1 MINFLSSWAEQVILA
16 VIIATILELILPNS
30 KNKKYVQMVIGVY
43 VLFNIISPI
52 IKNKEKLVFSEID
65 LDKYITTSTKVEQS
79 SMDAR
84 LEKIYLDELENNIK
98 SKFKNVGIEI
108 IKCTIDVEL
117 DTTKK
122 NAGIHSIDVKVKN
135 VDDEQK
141 ILKLKQEIIEEYEIS
156 EEVAK
161 RLNLAKKE
169 NRRIIAVG
177 TTVVRTLEAN
187 VSKFNEF
194 KAEKASTNIF
204 ITPGYTFKAIDC
216 LITNFHLPK
225 STLIM
230 LVSAFIGRE
239 FTLSLYNH
247 AVKEKYMFFSFG
259 DAMFIYGSK
268 KN

>member
-52 IKNKEKLVFSEID
+52 IKKKEKLVLSEID

-98 SKFKNVGIEI
+98 SKFKNAGIEI
-108 IKCTIDVEL
+108 IKCTIDAEL

-135 VDDEQK
+135 VDDEKK
-141 ILKLKQEIIEEYEIS
+141 ISKIKQEIIEEYEIS
-156 EEVAK
+156 EDK
-161 RLNLAKKE
+161 IK
-169 NRRIIAVG
+169 III
-177 TTVVRTLEAN
+177 
-187 VSKFNEF
+187 K
-194 KAEKASTNIF
+194 
-204 ITPGYTFKAIDC
+204 
-216 LITNFHLPK
+216 
-225 STLIM
+225 
-230 LVSAFIGRE
+230 
-239 FTLSLYNH
+239 
-247 AVKEKYMFFSFG
+247 
-259 DAMFIYGSK
+259 
-268 KN
+268 

>member
-1 MINFLSSWAEQVILA
+1 MISFLSSWAEQVILA

-108 IKCTIDVEL
+108 IKCTIDAEL

-122 NAGIHSIDVKVKN
+122 NAGIHSIDVK
-135 VDDEQK
+135 
-141 ILKLKQEIIEEYEIS
+141 
-156 EEVAK
+156 
-161 RLNLAKKE
+161 
-169 NRRIIAVG
+169 
-177 TTVVRTLEAN
+177 
-187 VSKFNEF
+187 
-194 KAEKASTNIF
+194 
-204 ITPGYTFKAIDC
+204 
-216 LITNFHLPK
+216 
-225 STLIM
+225 
-230 LVSAFIGRE
+230 
-239 FTLSLYNH
+239 
-247 AVKEKYMFFSFG
+247 
-259 DAMFIYGSK
+259 
-268 KN
+268 

>member
-108 IKCTIDVEL
+108 IKCTIDAEL

-141 ILKLKQEIIEEYEIS
+141 ISKIKQEIIDEYEIS
-156 EEVAK
+156 EDK
-161 RLNLAKKE
+161 IK
-169 NRRIIAVG
+169 III
-177 TTVVRTLEAN
+177 
-187 VSKFNEF
+187 K
-194 KAEKASTNIF
+194 
-204 ITPGYTFKAIDC
+204 
-216 LITNFHLPK
+216 
-225 STLIM
+225 
-230 LVSAFIGRE
+230 
-239 FTLSLYNH
+239 
-247 AVKEKYMFFSFG
+247 
-259 DAMFIYGSK
+259 
-268 KN
+268 

>member
-1 MINFLSSWAEQVILA
+1 MISFLSSWAEQVILA

-84 LEKIYLDELENNIK
+84 LEKIYLDKLENNIK
-98 SKFKNVGIEI
+98 SKFKNAGIEI
-108 IKCTIDVEL
+108 IKCTIDAEL

-141 ILKLKQEIIEEYEIS
+141 ISKIKQEIIEEYEIS
-156 EEVAK
+156 EDK
-161 RLNLAKKE
+161 IK
-169 NRRIIAVG
+169 III
-177 TTVVRTLEAN
+177 
-187 VSKFNEF
+187 K
-194 KAEKASTNIF
+194 
-204 ITPGYTFKAIDC
+204 
-216 LITNFHLPK
+216 
-225 STLIM
+225 
-230 LVSAFIGRE
+230 
-239 FTLSLYNH
+239 
-247 AVKEKYMFFSFG
+247 
-259 DAMFIYGSK
+259 
-268 KN
+268 

>member
-52 IKNKEKLVFSEID
+52 IKNKEKIVFSEID

-98 SKFKNVGIEI
+98 SKFKNAGIEI
-108 IKCTIDVEL
+108 IKCTIDAEL

-141 ILKLKQEIIEEYEIS
+141 ISKIKQEIIEEYEIS
-156 EEVAK
+156 EDK
-161 RLNLAKKE
+161 IK
-169 NRRIIAVG
+169 III
-177 TTVVRTLEAN
+177 
-187 VSKFNEF
+187 K
-194 KAEKASTNIF
+194 
-204 ITPGYTFKAIDC
+204 
-216 LITNFHLPK
+216 
-225 STLIM
+225 
-230 LVSAFIGRE
+230 
-239 FTLSLYNH
+239 
-247 AVKEKYMFFSFG
+247 
-259 DAMFIYGSK
+259 
-268 KN
+268 

>member
-98 SKFKNVGIEI
+98 SKFKNAGIEI
-108 IKCTIDVEL
+108 IKCTIDAKL

-141 ILKLKQEIIEEYEIS
+141 ISKIKQEIIEEYEIS
-156 EEVAK
+156 EDK
-161 RLNLAKKE
+161 IK
-169 NRRIIAVG
+169 III
-177 TTVVRTLEAN
+177 
-187 VSKFNEF
+187 K
-194 KAEKASTNIF
+194 
-204 ITPGYTFKAIDC
+204 
-216 LITNFHLPK
+216 
-225 STLIM
+225 
-230 LVSAFIGRE
+230 
-239 FTLSLYNH
+239 
-247 AVKEKYMFFSFG
+247 
-259 DAMFIYGSK
+259 
-268 KN
+268 

>member
-1 MINFLSSWAEQVILA
+1 MISFLSSWAEQVILA

-98 SKFKNVGIEI
+98 SKFKNAGIEI
-108 IKCTIDVEL
+108 IKCTIDAEL

-141 ILKLKQEIIEEYEIS
+141 ISKIKQEIIEEYEIS
-156 EEVAK
+156 EDKVK
-161 RLNLAKKE
+161 
-169 NRRIIAVG
+169 III
-177 TTVVRTLEAN
+177 
-187 VSKFNEF
+187 K
-194 KAEKASTNIF
+194 
-204 ITPGYTFKAIDC
+204 
-216 LITNFHLPK
+216 
-225 STLIM
+225 
-230 LVSAFIGRE
+230 
-239 FTLSLYNH
+239 
-247 AVKEKYMFFSFG
+247 
-259 DAMFIYGSK
+259 
-268 KN
+268 

>member
-1 MINFLSSWAEQVILA
+1 MISFLSSWAEQVILA

-65 LDKYITTSTKVEQS
+65 LDKYITKSTKVEQS

-98 SKFKNVGIEI
+98 SKFKNAGIEI
-108 IKCTIDVEL
+108 IKCTIDAEL

-141 ILKLKQEIIEEYEIS
+141 ISKIKQEIIEEYEIS
-156 EEVAK
+156 EDK
-161 RLNLAKKE
+161 IK
-169 NRRIIAVG
+169 III
-177 TTVVRTLEAN
+177 
-187 VSKFNEF
+187 K
-194 KAEKASTNIF
+194 
-204 ITPGYTFKAIDC
+204 
-216 LITNFHLPK
+216 
-225 STLIM
+225 
-230 LVSAFIGRE
+230 
-239 FTLSLYNH
+239 
-247 AVKEKYMFFSFG
+247 
-259 DAMFIYGSK
+259 
-268 KN
+268 

>member
-98 SKFKNVGIEI
+98 SKFKNAGIEI
-108 IKCTIDVEL
+108 IKCTIDAEL

-135 VDDEQK
+135 VDDEKK
-141 ILKLKQEIIEEYEIS
+141 ISKIKQEIIEEYEIN
-156 EEVAK
+156 EDK
-161 RLNLAKKE
+161 IK
-169 NRRIIAVG
+169 III
-177 TTVVRTLEAN
+177 
-187 VSKFNEF
+187 K
-194 KAEKASTNIF
+194 
-204 ITPGYTFKAIDC
+204 
-216 LITNFHLPK
+216 
-225 STLIM
+225 
-230 LVSAFIGRE
+230 
-239 FTLSLYNH
+239 
-247 AVKEKYMFFSFG
+247 
-259 DAMFIYGSK
+259 
-268 KN
+268 

>member
-1 MINFLSSWAEQVILA
+1 MISFLSSWAEQVILA

-98 SKFKNVGIEI
+98 SKFKNEGIEI
-108 IKCTIDVEL
+108 IKCTIDAEL

-135 VDDEQK
+135 VDDEKK
-141 ILKLKQEIIEEYEIS
+141 ISKIKQEIIEEYEIS
-156 EEVAK
+156 EDK
-161 RLNLAKKE
+161 IK
-169 NRRIIAVG
+169 III
-177 TTVVRTLEAN
+177 
-187 VSKFNEF
+187 K
-194 KAEKASTNIF
+194 
-204 ITPGYTFKAIDC
+204 
-216 LITNFHLPK
+216 
-225 STLIM
+225 
-230 LVSAFIGRE
+230 
-239 FTLSLYNH
+239 
-247 AVKEKYMFFSFG
+247 
-259 DAMFIYGSK
+259 
-268 KN
+268 

>member
-65 LDKYITTSTKVEQS
+65 LDKYITTSAKVEQS

-98 SKFKNVGIEI
+98 SKFKNAGIEI
-108 IKCTIDVEL
+108 IKCTIDAEL

-135 VDDEQK
+135 VDDEKK
-141 ILKLKQEIIEEYEIS
+141 ISKIKQEIIEEYEIS
-156 EEVAK
+156 ED
-161 RLNLAKKE
+161 
-169 NRRIIAVG
+169 RIKIII
-177 TTVVRTLEAN
+177 
-187 VSKFNEF
+187 K
-194 KAEKASTNIF
+194 
-204 ITPGYTFKAIDC
+204 
-216 LITNFHLPK
+216 
-225 STLIM
+225 
-230 LVSAFIGRE
+230 
-239 FTLSLYNH
+239 
-247 AVKEKYMFFSFG
+247 
-259 DAMFIYGSK
+259 
-268 KN
+268 

>member
-65 LDKYITTSTKVEQS
+65 LDKYITTSTIIEQS

-98 SKFKNVGIEI
+98 SKFKNAGIEI
-108 IKCTIDVEL
+108 IKCTIDAEL

-141 ILKLKQEIIEEYEIS
+141 ISKIKQEIIEEYEIS
-156 EEVAK
+156 EDK
-161 RLNLAKKE
+161 IK
-169 NRRIIAVG
+169 III
-177 TTVVRTLEAN
+177 
-187 VSKFNEF
+187 K
-194 KAEKASTNIF
+194 
-204 ITPGYTFKAIDC
+204 
-216 LITNFHLPK
+216 
-225 STLIM
+225 
-230 LVSAFIGRE
+230 
-239 FTLSLYNH
+239 
-247 AVKEKYMFFSFG
+247 
-259 DAMFIYGSK
+259 
-268 KN
+268 

>member
-141 ILKLKQEIIEEYEIS
+141 ISKIKQEIIEEYEIS
-156 EEVAK
+156 EDK
-161 RLNLAKKE
+161 IK
-169 NRRIIAVG
+169 III
-177 TTVVRTLEAN
+177 
-187 VSKFNEF
+187 K
-194 KAEKASTNIF
+194 
-204 ITPGYTFKAIDC
+204 
-216 LITNFHLPK
+216 
-225 STLIM
+225 
-230 LVSAFIGRE
+230 
-239 FTLSLYNH
+239 
-247 AVKEKYMFFSFG
+247 
-259 DAMFIYGSK
+259 
-268 KN
+268 

>member
-1 MINFLSSWAEQVILA
+1 MLNFLSSWAEQVILA

-98 SKFKNVGIEI
+98 SKFKNAGIEI
-108 IKCTIDVEL
+108 IKCTIDAEL

-135 VDDEQK
+135 VDDEKK
-141 ILKLKQEIIEEYEIS
+141 ISKIEQEIIEEYEIS
-156 EEVAK
+156 EDK
-161 RLNLAKKE
+161 IK
-169 NRRIIAVG
+169 III
-177 TTVVRTLEAN
+177 
-187 VSKFNEF
+187 K
-194 KAEKASTNIF
+194 
-204 ITPGYTFKAIDC
+204 
-216 LITNFHLPK
+216 
-225 STLIM
+225 
-230 LVSAFIGRE
+230 
-239 FTLSLYNH
+239 
-247 AVKEKYMFFSFG
+247 
-259 DAMFIYGSK
+259 
-268 KN
+268 